1 MTKLATRLS
10 LLFVALALPALAQI
24 PAASVP
30 DGFAQRMYSA
40 SWLEGNA
47 AAVPYLV
54 PTNATVPSGEA
65 VLALARGLG
74 ADIPDGS
81 TAQGMPSIGKLVVKT
96 SPAAF
101 AEIERLLGVLGS
113 PAGERVEIA
122 ASLLVVA
129 DADFD
134 AFLGRFGV
142 AKSPAALLAPV
153 LARAPS
159 LDDLVDL
166 AESPPAAAVARST
179 GEDGNLRFGG
189 VARQTVGNDETAQI
203 RDIVEYIF
211 PTTFG
216 WGAADFPMPGG
227 GAVSNRAVVVR
238 DPQDFRTRFV
248 GPQFRVV
255 PRMRRGDARI
265 HLAVRF
271 EHTGHPVWARIPSAG
286 VPMRRA
292 DGSYEM
298 VADPFEGDPTRFW
311 GGETPEFPSV
321 VEECTLD
328 LADGEAVLLRP
339 FPDPNA
345 PPDAPRFLVPVLSAR
360 RVPDPVELAR
370 RAHASRRLPDAAPR
384 PSDPGR
390 ALRFES
396 WFARVEPSELDRL
409 DLGWLTANPEP
420 RINADGL
427 LPDSK
432 VAVTTL
438 TAPQATLV
446 LHKLADSGKLLVLQ
460 ADPVIVEEG
469 DRAICRNGVHSLGAK
484 PRRSSDNASVLDV
497 DLDFFGAA
505 PHLDL
510 SPFLTLAASV
520 SPGATLCVG
529 IDSSPAVPIVLLHFV
544 RFSDLQDRPQGG
556 ECRCQKRQCRTAE
569 YHQK

>member
-166 AESPPAAAVARST
+166 AESPPAPSRYATWARLPAN
-179 GEDGNLRFGG
+179 DGDGKPNYYHGH
-189 VARQTVGNDETAQI
+189 
-203 RDIVEYIF
+203 YC
-211 PTTFG
+211 
-216 WGAADFPMPGG
+216 
-227 GAVSNRAVVVR
+227 SNRAAAVGNFCERAREQYAYEVSVR
-238 DPQDFRTRFV
+238 
-248 GPQFRVV
+248 
-255 PRMRRGDARI
+255 
-265 HLAVRF
+265 
-271 EHTGHPVWARIPSAG
+271 RIP
-286 VPMRRA
+286 PHRK
-292 DGSYEM
+292 
-298 VADPFEGDPTRFW
+298 T
-311 GGETPEFPSV
+311 
-321 VEECTLD
+321 
-328 LADGEAVLLRP
+328 
-339 FPDPNA
+339 
-345 PPDAPRFLVPVLSAR
+345 
-360 RVPDPVELAR
+360 
-370 RAHASRRLPDAAPR
+370 
-384 PSDPGR
+384 
-390 ALRFES
+390 
-396 WFARVEPSELDRL
+396 DR
-409 DLGWLTANPEP
+409 E
-420 RINADGL
+420 R
-427 LPDSK
+427 
-432 VAVTTL
+432 
-438 TAPQATLV
+438 
-446 LHKLADSGKLLVLQ
+446 
-460 ADPVIVEEG
+460 
-469 DRAICRNGVHSLGAK
+469 
-484 PRRSSDNASVLDV
+484 
-497 DLDFFGAA
+497 
-505 PHLDL
+505 
-510 SPFLTLAASV
+510 
-520 SPGATLCVG
+520 
-529 IDSSPAVPIVLLHFV
+529 
-544 RFSDLQDRPQGG
+544 
-556 ECRCQKRQCRTAE
+556 
-569 YHQK
+569 